1 MGIPTLEK
9 FLCCCQLKT
18 GVLILGALSVVAS
31 GVLDDL
37 DLEGQQLQQLN
48 NASTWLG
55 DAGSDLLGDDDGVE
69 KQEAH
74 IGFAIAMM
82 VLLTLLCLFY
92 LVTASLLIHGARKG
106 KAGLLVPWM
115 VVTFLSLVYDLVQI
129 IATVVRLE
137 ALGAVFGVIGFG
149 VGCYLFVVVWSFR
162 KQLLEVNLENQKA

>member
-1 MGIPTLEK
+1 MG
-9 FLCCCQLKT
+9 
-18 GVLILGALSVVAS
+18 GDAS
-31 GVLDDL
+31 DDL
-37 DLEGQQLQQLN
+37 LSE
-48 NASTWLG
+48 
-55 DAGSDLLGDDDGVE
+55 DDP
-69 KQEAH
+69 QM
-74 IGFAIAMM
+74 GFAIAMM
-82 VLLTLLCLFY
+82 VTLLCLFY

-149 VGCYLFVVVWSFR
+149 VGRFLFVVVWSFR